1 MKQSLC
7 ILALAFVSLQSAK
20 SFSQVTI
27 LSSGWGATGACYSL
41 ARYHGEYFIE
51 GHQGHLNEINN
62 IEALDWALGDSLR
75 LVITEM
81 RPDGPVILERSYV
94 IEWSFE
100 RSADDPNNWGF
111 FAVTDRPIETLA
123 IRIGKTYTWE
133 DYGEWTLELED

>member
-27 LSSGWGATGACYSL
+27 LSSGWGTTGACYSL

-51 GHQGHLNEINN
+51 GHQGHLKDFSN
-62 IEALDWALGDSLR
+62 IESLGWIELGDSLR
-75 LVITEM
+75 LVISEM

-94 IEWSFE
+94 IEWSV
-100 RSADDPNNWGF
+100 DDSNNWELV
-111 FAVTDRPIETLA
+111 AVTDRPIETVA
-123 IRIGKTYTWE
+123 IRLGKTYTWE
-133 DYGEWTLELED
+133 DHFNWEFGLED

>member
-100 RSADDPNNWGF
+100 ESVEDSNNWGF
-111 FAVTDRPIETLA
+111 VAVTDRPIETLA
-123 IRIGKTYTWE
+123 IRLGKTYTWE
-133 DYGEWTLELED
+133 DHVNWEFGLED